1 MLRKL
6 IAIGLMSI
14 SAMAFAD
21 KDVVGEVSTS
31 WKMLGPNNKIVVT
44 VFDDPEVKGVSCYLS
59 SAKTGGISGA
69 VGLASDTSDASVAC
83 RQTGE
88 ISFNDNLETGKEV
101 FSAKRSLLFKELHV
115 VRFIDRERKVLVY
128 LTYSDYLIDGSP
140 KNSITAVSYGL
151 K

>member
-21 KDVVGEVSTS
+21 KDVVGEVSTT

>member
-128 LTYSDYLIDGSP
+128 LTYSDYLIEGSP

>member
-21 KDVVGEVSTS
+21 KDVVGEVSTT

-128 LTYSDYLIDGSP
+128 LTYSDYLIEGSP

>member
-6 IAIGLMSI
+6 IAIVLMSI

-21 KDVVGEVSTS
+21 KDVVGEVSTT
-31 WKMLGPNNKIVVT
+31 WKMLGPNNKIIVT

-88 ISFNDNLETGKEV
+88 IVFSDNLETGKEV